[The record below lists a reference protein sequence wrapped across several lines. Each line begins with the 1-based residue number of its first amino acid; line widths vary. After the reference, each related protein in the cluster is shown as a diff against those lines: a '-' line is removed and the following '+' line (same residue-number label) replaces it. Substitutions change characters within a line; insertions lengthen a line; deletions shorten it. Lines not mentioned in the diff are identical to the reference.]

1 MNRIAFVFPGQGSQ
15 SVGMLEGLM
24 DFPEVAECLATAN
37 QVLQKDLVKLIAE
50 GPSEELNQTQWTQPA
65 LLAVSVGLFNT
76 VNARKELAVS
86 LLAGHSLG
94 EYSALVC
101 AGALSFSNAIE
112 LVYKRGLYMQ
122 EAVPVG
128 VGSMAAVLGLDQES
142 IEKACQQAQKLSK
155 EDVSP
160 ANYNSPGQI
169 VIAGSV
175 GAVSVASQLC
185 IDAGAKRVLPLAVS
199 VPSHCALMKPA
210 AERLADDLINIEL
223 DIPSIPVLHNVDVAS
238 HDDQNEIKDLL
249 VKQLYSPVKWTQ
261 TMEAFQSAGIDTVVE
276 CGPGKVLSGLFKRF
290 DRELKVMPLLNL
302 SSINEFLE
310 F

>member
-15 SVGMLEGLM
+15 SVGMLDGLM

-37 QVLQKDLVKLIAE
+37 QVLQKDLVKLIVE
-50 GPSEELNQTQWTQPA
+50 GPAEELNQTQWTQPA

-76 VNARKELAVS
+76 VKARKEFTVS

-101 AGALSFSNAIE
+101 AGSLPLSTAIE

-199 VPSHCALMKPA
+199 VPSHCSLMKPA

-238 HDDQNEIKDLL
+238 HDDQNVIKDLL